1 MRVDVQRLQDGG
13 ITMLLCSGKVSR
25 VWMHGSDID
34 FNLFNAVLHAQ
45 HKDKFFDTFI
55 NKMEVL
61 LKIRLRHVVHLCQP
75 HLFTKEEA

>member
-1 MRVDVQRLQDGG
+1 
-13 ITMLLCSGKVSR
+13 
-25 VWMHGSDID
+25 MHGSDID